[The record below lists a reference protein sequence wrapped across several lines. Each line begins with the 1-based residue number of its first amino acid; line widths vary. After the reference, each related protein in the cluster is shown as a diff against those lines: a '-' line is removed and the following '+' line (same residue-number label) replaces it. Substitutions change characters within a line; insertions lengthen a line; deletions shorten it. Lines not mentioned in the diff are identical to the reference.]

1 MVVGVRVAVAMQV
14 IVAMTMG
21 SVRVRE
27 VTTVVSMS
35 NAGDDKMAN
44 YHCCKQQYE
53 RNEALKGQ
61 STRHGGQ
68 FT

>member
-1 MVVGVRVAVAMQV
+1 MCVAFARMRMVVRVRVAVAMQV

-21 SVRVRE
+21 SMRVRE

-44 YHCCKQQYE
+44 HRRCKQQ
-53 RNEALKGQ
+53 
-61 STRHGGQ
+61 
-68 FT
+68 